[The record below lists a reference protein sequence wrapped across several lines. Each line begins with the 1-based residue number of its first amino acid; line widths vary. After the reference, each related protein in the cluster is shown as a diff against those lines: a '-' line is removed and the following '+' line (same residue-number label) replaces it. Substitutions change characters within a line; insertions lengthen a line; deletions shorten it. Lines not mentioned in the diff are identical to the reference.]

1 MYDVEGDMLMLLL
14 RSPYFFSAGE
24 EPRYVK
30 AMLLMIAFS
39 VLSIA
44 CCASM
49 KVVLVRANKRLK
61 ASFEGTGRTPQL
73 YTL

>member
-1 MYDVEGDMLMLLL
+1 MEDGKGNGADVLP
-14 RSPYFFSAGE
+14 RSPYLFSAGE
-24 EPRYVK
+24 GPRYVK
-30 AMLLMIAFS
+30 AMLFMIAFS

-44 CCASM
+44 CCVLM
-49 KVVLVRANKRLK
+49 KIVLVLANKRLK

>member
-1 MYDVEGDMLMLLL
+1 MNRKLTLFDC

-30 AMLLMIAFS
+30 AMILMIAFS

-44 CCASM
+44 CCVFM
-49 KVVLVRANKRLK
+49 KAALVKANKKIK